1 MFTET
6 EVRYF
11 HIRFS
16 QLSILHFSCQI
27 DAIKKLPTV
36 LKTTGCICFSY
47 YILYKFTVIC
57 GISMLNKSYLLSHAR
72 NTRYHL
78 VSSDYYINEIWHIEI
93 CVNTVYIIVN
103 DQLKL
108 YDSIFWIASYDF
120 VVDYDLSWLTI
131 LHYCNNCQTN
141 QLVDVL
147 CMKQCPR

>member
-78 VSSDYYINEIWHIEI
+78 VSSDYYINEI
-93 CVNTVYIIVN
+93 
-103 DQLKL
+103 
-108 YDSIFWIASYDF
+108 
-120 VVDYDLSWLTI
+120 
-131 LHYCNNCQTN
+131 
-141 QLVDVL
+141 
-147 CMKQCPR
+147 